1 MSLSISLI
9 IPTRDRPDEL
19 SRTLRAIGAL
29 DLQGA
34 PVDVIVVDNA
44 SRQVPTPPARLR
56 NGAPVRLILRRE
68 NEAAASRNAAARAS
82 EADWLL
88 MLDDDSAPTGAGFLD
103 AASEAHMDVG
113 AISAEI
119 TLSRGG
125 REAGGLPEVFIGCG
139 ALIRRDL
146 FLDLGGY
153 DAAFHFYAEEYDLSA
168 RMIRAG
174 FRITRDARFT
184 VEHRKVTAGRNMDLI
199 LRRLVRNNA
208 WVEQRYAPDAL
219 RAGAIEHLIE
229 RYQAIAAKEGATAGF
244 EHGLRELRE
253 TIGAQPR
260 TPLSEAEY
268 DRFTGLAHA
277 REHLATA
284 LAACDARAAAI
295 VAPGKNVELVCR
307 AVCEQCVSIAESE
320 RAADVLIVGTLS
332 PGPMLDARDAR
343 ATRNRSGRWLDPAG
357 RPVLT
362 AWDADAP
369 AAAPALAGGRR
380 I

>member
-19 SRTLRAIGAL
+19 SRTLRAVGAL

-229 RYQAIAAKEGATAGF
+229 RYQA
-244 EHGLRELRE
+244 
-253 TIGAQPR
+253 
-260 TPLSEAEY
+260 
-268 DRFTGLAHA
+268 
-277 REHLATA
+277 
-284 LAACDARAAAI
+284 
-295 VAPGKNVELVCR
+295 
-307 AVCEQCVSIAESE
+307 
-320 RAADVLIVGTLS
+320 
-332 PGPMLDARDAR
+332 
-343 ATRNRSGRWLDPAG
+343 
-357 RPVLT
+357 
-362 AWDADAP
+362 
-369 AAAPALAGGRR
+369 
-380 I
+380 